1 MKKFLKIF
9 KNKKILITGH
19 TGFKGTWLSAI
30 FSLFGAKIYG
40 ISLDYP
46 TNPSFYK
53 MMKFKNI
60 KSYFIDIKD
69 IKNFKKK
76 FNQIKPDYVFH
87 LAAQTIVGKSYTH
100 PLRTWH
106 SNLNGTLNLLEI
118 LRTYKKKCI
127 SIIITSDKCYENLEK
142 KQGYDETDRLGGS
155 ENYSASKASCEILI
169 NSYFKSY
176 FVNSK
181 NIRIC
186 SVRAGN
192 VVGGGDWA
200 KNRIIPDIIK
210 SLLNKKKLIIRYP
223 NATRPWQ
230 HVLEPLFGYIKLAIF
245 LNKKK
250 SLSGESF
257 NFGPNEI
264 KNYSVLN
271 ILKLIKL
278 KNHSFKWTLDN
289 RKKNKETMLLKLK
302 CSKAMKKI
310 KWKTCL
316 NFKQTIFDTVYWYR
330 NYKKYGVR
338 KITNNQI
345 QSYIKKIG

>member
-118 LRTYKKKCI
+118 LRTYKKKCN

-200 KNRIIPDIIK
+200 KNRLIPDIIK

-230 HVLEPLFGYIKLAIF
+230 HVLEPLFGYIKLAIL

-257 NFGPNEI
+257 NFGPSEI

-271 ILKLIKL
+271 ILRLIKL
-278 KNHSFKWTLDN
+278 KNHSFEWTLDN
-289 RKKNKETMLLKLK
+289 KKKNKETMLLKLK

-316 NFKQTIFDTVYWYR
+316 NFQQTIFDTVYWYR

-345 QSYIKKIG
+345 QLYIRKIG